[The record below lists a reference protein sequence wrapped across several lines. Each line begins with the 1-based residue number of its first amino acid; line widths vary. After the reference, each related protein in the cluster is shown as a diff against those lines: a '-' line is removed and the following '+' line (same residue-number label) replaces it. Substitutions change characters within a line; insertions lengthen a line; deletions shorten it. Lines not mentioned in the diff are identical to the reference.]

1 MAYEE
6 HSPSGAAPVRVRSND
21 PTESASEGIPPSQYG
36 TKGLVGDKLTEMEE
50 KYDLTKG
57 TEGFGV
63 KGGEGEDIEEE
74 EAEKEEGEGEEGAAE
89 DEII

>member
-1 MAYEE
+1 
-6 HSPSGAAPVRVRSND
+6 
-21 PTESASEGIPPSQYG
+21 
-36 TKGLVGDKLTEMEE
+36 MEE

-63 KGGEGEDIEEE
+63 KGDQGEDIEEEE

-89 DEII
+89 EEI